1 MKTNEFTHFLCGGY
15 VMKIAERR
23 MWTVVAVLSALI
35 LAGSV
40 RGAVEAQAPIQ
51 VIATG
56 LDNPRG
62 LNFGPDGALY
72 VTEAGRGGSS
82 TACAPSP
89 DPPFANR
96 CFGPTGAITRI
107 GAIGDQRRVVVGLPS
122 IAGPSGAPAQGPVD
136 IDFGLGAAWVT
147 IGFAG
152 DPANRAPLEAAGARM
167 GRLIRVL
174 PNGQW
179 NDVVDIS
186 AHEAATNPDATTVDS
201 NPFGLRIL
209 PDRALIADPGAN
221 ALLQVGLNGAIS
233 TLAVFPARAVPSGDR
248 TFQSVPTSV
257 AVGANGE
264 IYVGELTGQPFLVGA
279 ARVYRVP
286 AGGGVPTVVATGFTN
301 IIDIAVAADGAG
313 YVLEHDA
320 DGILGPGVD
329 GRVIRVN
336 ADGTRTVIASAG
348 LVKPGG
354 LAVGPDGALYV
365 TTRSNS
371 AGIGAV
377 VRIQP

>member
-1 MKTNEFTHFLCGGY
+1 MMID
-15 VMKIAERR
+15 VRR
-23 MWTVVAVLSALI
+23 MVLI
-35 LAGSV
+35 LAGLSALLLTGSV
-40 RGAVEAQAPIQ
+40 LSTVEAQAPIQ

-72 VTEAGRGGSS
+72 VAEAGRGGSS
-82 TACAPSP
+82 AACAPAP
-89 DPPFANR
+89 DPPFTNR
-96 CFGPTGAITRI
+96 CFGATGAITRI
-107 GAIGDQRRVVVGLPS
+107 RAIGDQRRIVVGLPS

-147 IGFAG
+147 TGFGG
-152 DPANRAPLEAAGARM
+152 DPGNRASLEAAGARM

-186 AHEAATNPDATTVDS
+186 AHEAATNPDGTTVDS

-209 PDRALIADPGAN
+209 PDRALVADPGAN
-221 ALLQVGLNGAIS
+221 ALLGIGLNGAIS
-233 TLAVFPARAVPSGDR
+233 TLAVFPARAVGAA

-257 AVGANGE
+257 AVSPHGE

-286 AGGGVPTVVATGFTN
+286 SGGGVPTVAAGGFTN
-301 IIDIAVAADGAG
+301 IIDIVIGADGAG

-329 GRVIRVN
+329 GRIIRLN
-336 ADGTRTVIASAG
+336 ADGTQTVVARAG

-354 LAVGPDGALYV
+354 LAIGPDGALYV

-371 AGIGAV
+371 VGVGAV
-377 VRIQP
+377 VRIQQ

>member
-1 MKTNEFTHFLCGGY
+1 MRIE
-15 VMKIAERR
+15 MRR
-23 MWTVVAVLSALI
+23 MLNVFAVLSALLI
-35 LAGSV
+35 TASV
-40 RGAVEAQAPIQ
+40 RSGLEAQATMQ

-72 VTEAGRGGSS
+72 VTEAGRGGPSA
-82 TACAPSP
+82 ACAPSP
-89 DPPFANR
+89 DPPFTNR

-107 GAIGDQRRVVVGLPS
+107 QAIGDQRRVVVGLPS

-136 IDFGLGAAWVT
+136 IDFGRGAAWVT
-147 IGFAG
+147 IGFG
-152 DPANRAPLEAAGARM
+152 GNPANRAPLEAAGGRM

-179 NDVVDIS
+179 NDVVDIA
-186 AHEAATNPDATTVDS
+186 AHEAATNPDGTTVDS
-201 NPFGLRIL
+201 NPFGLRML
-209 PDRALIADPGAN
+209 ADRVLVADPGAN
-221 ALLQVGLNGAIS
+221 ALLQVGSNGAIS
-233 TLAVFPARAVPSGDR
+233 TLAVFPARAVTPGAA

-257 AVGANGE
+257 AVGPNGE
-264 IYVGELTGQPFLVGA
+264 IYVGELTGQPFVVGA

-286 AGGGVPTVVATGFTN
+286 AAGGVPAVVASGFTN
-301 IIDIAVAADGAG
+301 IIDIAVGPDGAG

-320 DGILGPGVD
+320 DGILGPGVN
-329 GRVIRVN
+329 GRIIRVS
-336 ADGTRTVIASAG
+336 ASGAQTVIAGAG

-371 AGIGAV
+371 VDVGGV
-377 VRIQP
+377 VRIQQ